1 MTNSQKPAFTAFTV
15 TKRGDD
21 KDDWWT
27 PIGAAFP
34 HQNGEGFNV
43 VLQALPMPGPDGQCK
58 IVLRPPKD
66 DDDRRGQDRDQQ
78 TRQAVRQE
86 NDRRHGRR

>member
-1 MTNSQKPAFTAFTV
+1 MANSQKPAFTAFTV

-34 HQNGEGFNV
+34 HQNGEGYNV
-43 VLQALPMPGPDGQCK
+43 VLQALPINGK
-58 IVLRPPKD
+58 IVLRLPTSDAKD
-66 DDDRRGQDRDQQ
+66 DPERAKQAIPRGKRSP
-78 TRQAVRQE
+78 
-86 NDRRHGRR
+86 